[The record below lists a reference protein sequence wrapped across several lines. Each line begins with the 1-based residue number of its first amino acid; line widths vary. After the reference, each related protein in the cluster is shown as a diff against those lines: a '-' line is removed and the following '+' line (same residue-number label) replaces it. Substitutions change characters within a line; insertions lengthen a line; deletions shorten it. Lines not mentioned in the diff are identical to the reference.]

1 MNSCYLFG
9 EKHMWV
15 ASGSRAP
22 RVAPSLWQEKAS
34 PKSQGA
40 HGHTQLRAG
49 VSLEEKSGLLKWQ
62 PSGIRHIAM
71 GRPSR

>member
-1 MNSCYLFG
+1 
-9 EKHMWV
+9 MWV
-15 ASGSRAP
+15 ASGSKAP

-40 HGHTQLRAG
+40 
-49 VSLEEKSGLLKWQ
+49 KSWSELGREFWPVEVL